1 MNSSSSNPM
10 TEAIRL
16 TTRTIDRRAASH
28 RNLVI
33 TVVAIVLF
41 SIITAGIMMSWLP
54 LIGILSLA
62 PVCGLFFY
70 WDTHTVYLW
79 QKQIL
84 KLWQGD
90 VLDLNMFSK
99 AIATISTLPQHTLK
113 GMLITLPITD
123 NFTEGIAI
131 TLNYRPA
138 VVAIFNTIAACQ
150 KDYVL
155 NFTLCSLFVIVT
167 ISCALIQGSSYL
179 LIVLIFAIPLFQI
192 GKRVCLIRL
201 SRFKHEIKNKKENDF
216 DIRQF
221 IKIADNLDWGNIPEK
236 QKKYFLF
243 H

>member
-10 TEAIRL
+10 KEAIRL

-33 TVVAIVLF
+33 TVVAIVLL
-41 SIITAGIMMSWLP
+41 SMITAGMMFWLP
-54 LIGILSLA
+54 LLGILSLA

-84 KLWQGD
+84 KLWQDD

-99 AIATISTLPQHTLK
+99 AITTIPTLPQHTLK
-113 GMLITLPITD
+113 GMLRTLPCTD

-131 TLNYRPA
+131 TLNYRPV

-155 NFTLCSLFVIVT
+155 NFTLCSLLSIIT
-167 ISCALIQGSSYL
+167 LIFASIECSSYL
-179 LIVLIFAIPLFQI
+179 LIVLIFVIPLFQI
-192 GKRVCLIRL
+192 GKRVSLIRL
-201 SRFKHEIKNKKENDF
+201 SRFKHEIKNTKEKDF
-216 DIRQF
+216 DLRQF
-221 IKIADNLDWGNIPEK
+221 VKIADNLDWGNIPEK